1 MKNNSAH
8 PTLFL
13 LFNHRLTG
21 AQEADAYITFGVSI
35 IIPPPPAI
43 TRLWAEI
50 PPDAE
55 AVAPTL
61 APIRDWLVAESTPGD
76 FILIQGDF
84 GASFVMVNAAFR
96 LGLIPV
102 YATTI
107 RQAVE
112 QHLPDGTVK
121 ISHIFSHVRFRRYE
135 QG

>member
-8 PTLFL
+8 PALFL
-13 LFNHRLTG
+13 LFNHRLTA
-21 AQEADAYITFGVSI
+21 AQEGDAYASLGITRIVS
-35 IIPPPPAI
+35 PPADI
-43 TRLWAEI
+43 TKLWADI

-55 AVAPTL
+55 AVAPAL
-61 APIRDWLVAESTPGD
+61 APIREWLVAEATPGD
-76 FILIQGDF
+76 FVLVQGDF

-102 YATTI
+102 YATTV

-112 QHLPDGTVK
+112 QHLPDGTVE